1 MAEPSTEVS
10 VVFLFT
16 PENTEHPILSTDL
29 TEFIKKNLSK
39 LVLSTVFE
47 EALSYKNKGILMQLV
62 NFIHDQ
68 KMSTSFSSKN
78 IEETLLS
85 HQTIKSGWK
94 AK

>member
-1 MAEPSTEVS
+1 MAEPSNEVS

-16 PENTEHPILSTDL
+16 PDNTEHPILSTDL

-39 LVLSTVFE
+39 LVSSTAFE
-47 EALSYKNKGILMQLV
+47 EALPYKNKGIFMQLD
-62 NFIHDQ
+62 NFIHAQ
-68 KMSTSFSSKN
+68 KMSVSFSSKN
-78 IEETLLS
+78 IEEILLS